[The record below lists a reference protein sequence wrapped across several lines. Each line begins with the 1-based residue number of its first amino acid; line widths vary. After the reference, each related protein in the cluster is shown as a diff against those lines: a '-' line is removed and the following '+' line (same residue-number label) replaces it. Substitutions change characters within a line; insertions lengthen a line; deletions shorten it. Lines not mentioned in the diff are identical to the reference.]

1 MCHGLMTYPLFFN
14 CAIVVKSL
22 HKTVCIHQS
31 DLKSGN
37 ICPLKAYKTLNI
49 AIFLNSLPKNFVV
62 SLFFLTFGC
71 NKVNKN
77 IKNLNIDL

>member
-14 CAIVVKSL
+14 CVIVVICQ
-22 HKTVCIHQS
+22 HKTVCILKS

-71 NKVNKN
+71 NKVNK
-77 IKNLNIDL
+77 KY